1 MVVGPVRIAVQV
13 NRVLVNLASS
23 MEAEVDA
30 SMMVVAVVEAPL
42 LPLLLPP
49 LLLLPRPEELVDCTV
64 EQQDLVRSIY
74 LRLQG
79 AMENQVQN

>member
-1 MVVGPVRIAVQV
+1 MVVGPVRLAVQV

-23 MEAEVDA
+23 MEVEVDA

-42 LPLLLPP
+42 LPPLLLP
-49 LLLLPRPEELVDCTV
+49 PRPEELVDCTA
-64 EQQDLVRSIY
+64 EQQDLARSIY

>member
-1 MVVGPVRIAVQV
+1 MVVVLPARIAVQV
-13 NRVLVNLASS
+13 SRVLVNLASS

-42 LPLLLPP
+42 LPPLLLPP
-49 LLLLPRPEELVDCTV
+49 RPEERVDCTV

-79 AMENQVQN
+79 AMENQVQS